1 MNENRTRKMILVV
14 EDSKL
19 LRTIAVDT
27 LKTEGFGIY
36 EAGNGRDGL
45 RSALGVHPDIILLDI
60 IMPIMD
66 GLSMLKSLREDEWGK
81 SVPVILLTGEEEGSF
96 ELPPND
102 PATSFVKKG
111 DTMMTE
117 VITQIKSRF
126 GISN

>member
-1 MNENRTRKMILVV
+1 MILVV

>member
-19 LRTIAVDT
+19 LRTIAVDA

-45 RSALGVHPDIILLDI
+45 KSALGVHPDMILLDI
-60 IMPIMD
+60 VMPVMD
-66 GLSMLKSLREDEWGK
+66 GLTMLKSLREDEWGK
-81 SVPVILLTGEEEGSF
+81 TVPVILLTGEDEGSIA
-96 ELPPND
+96 LPPND

-111 DTMMTE
+111 DTMLAE
-117 VITQIKSRF
+117 VLTQIKSRF
-126 GISN
+126 GISS